1 MKNVLW
7 IAGFAV
13 VLGACNDGSREEG
26 TTTATDT
33 AAHSARQDGTEGM
46 GSGTATIVTDTAAMA
61 GGSLLSIM
69 QSNMD
74 QMKGMPSTGDPDSD
88 FASMMKMHHMGA
100 MEMARMEVAQG
111 TDAELKQMAQ
121 KMMDTQQKE
130 IEELNPYVTPKGS
143 GGNTFHEHARSM
155 MDQMPMDTS
164 QSAGSIDKQFAR
176 LMAEHH
182 KSGID
187 MADAYLK
194 HGQEA
199 GLKTL
204 ATKIKTGQQKE
215 LKELQA
221 WQEKNKTSSR

>member
-1 MKNVLW
+1 MKKVMW
-7 IAGFAV
+7 IASFAAA
-13 VLGACNDGSREEG
+13 LSACNDGTREEG
-26 TTTATDT
+26 THTGTDS

-46 GSGTATIVTDTAAMA
+46 GSGTTTIATDTAAMA

-69 QSNMD
+69 QTNMD
-74 QMKGMPSTGDPDSD
+74 QLKGMPSTGDPDSD
-88 FASMMKMHHMGA
+88 FASMMKMHHLGA

-111 TDAELKQMAQ
+111 TDAALKQMAQ

-130 IEELNPYVTPKGS
+130 IEGLNPYVTPKGN
-143 GGNTFHEHARSM
+143 GGRAFHEQARSM
-155 MDQMPMDTS
+155 MNQMRMDTS
-164 QSAGSIDKQFAR
+164 QTGGAIDKQFAQ
-176 LMAEHH
+176 LMAGHH

-187 MADAYLK
+187 LSDAYLK

-204 ATKIKTGQQKE
+204 ATKIKSGQQKE

-221 WQEKNKTSSR
+221 WQEKNKAR